1 MVLSSMDIII
11 ILPIVDEVKKKH
23 QAWDN
28 SPKKNNQCFHITR
41 QSRSCAWQ
49 AEGSLGVWVMGAE
62 WQGMLWLNPILGC
75 CSEFVLGKSM
85 EELYTVHELD
95 ELVTLDELDELL
107 GKRSEKS

>member
-1 MVLSSMDIII
+1 M
-11 ILPIVDEVKKKH
+11 
-23 QAWDN
+23 
-28 SPKKNNQCFHITR
+28 
-41 QSRSCAWQ
+41 
-49 AEGSLGVWVMGAE
+49 
-62 WQGMLWLNPILGC
+62 NPILGC

>member
-1 MVLSSMDIII
+1 M
-11 ILPIVDEVKKKH
+11 K
-23 QAWDN
+23 W
-28 SPKKNNQCFHITR
+28 KKNTKLGIIHQRKTTNAFISQ
-41 QSRSCAWQ
+41 
-49 AEGSLGVWVMGAE
+49 GSQGPAPDRLKDRWVSWVMGAE